1 MNFDTDIKNNAA
13 LAPMAGVTDEPMRRL
28 CMEMGASF
36 CVSEMISA
44 KALSLGDNK
53 TKALMAFTESERPF
67 GIQIF
72 GTEPD
77 IMADAAAYISENLR
91 PDFLDINM
99 GCPAPKIA
107 GSGAG
112 SALMKDPVL
121 AGRIAE
127 RCVRA
132 SAVPVTVK
140 MRAGWETDT
149 AAAFASVLEQ
159 SGVSMIT
166 VHGRTAKQMY
176 RPPVDLSAI
185 RQVKKAVSVP
195 VIGNGDIFSPEDAVR
210 MMSETGC
217 DGVMIGRGAMGDPFL
232 FARVSALLA
241 GKSVPEKPSAEEK
254 MRILRRHAAELCELK
269 GEYVA
274 MREMRRHAACYIKGF
289 RGAAALRAQAAALE
303 KLSDIDS
310 FIDRV
315 LTAAMNQ
322 DDSQK

>member
-1 MNFDTDIKNNAA
+1 MLF
-13 LAPMAGVTDEPMRRL
+13 R
-28 CMEMGASF
+28 S
-36 CVSEMISA
+36 
-44 KALSLGDNK
+44 
-53 TKALMAFTESERPF
+53 F

-72 GTEPD
+72 GTEPE
-77 IMADAAAYISENLR
+77 IMADAAAYISEKLR

-107 GSGAG
+107 GGGAG

-127 RCVRA
+127 QCVRT
-132 SAVPVTVK
+132 STVPVTVK
-140 MRAGWETDT
+140 MRAGWDANT

-159 SGVSMIT
+159 AGVSMIT

-176 RPPVDLSAI
+176 RPPVDLDAI
-185 RQVKKAVSVP
+185 RQVKEAVSVP
-195 VIGNGDIFSPEDAVR
+195 VIGNGDVFSPEDAVR
-210 MMSETGC
+210 MISETGC

-232 FARVSALLA
+232 FVRVSARLS
-241 GKSVPEKPSAEEK
+241 GKPVPEMPSAEEK
-254 MRILRRHAAELCELK
+254 MTILRRHAAELCELK
-269 GEYVA
+269 GEYIA

-303 KLSDIDS
+303 KLTDIDS

-315 LTAAMNQ
+315 LAALINK
-322 DDSQK
+322 DDSRQ